1 MGVIIVLIGE
11 LVLGFDLCGLFWFL
25 FVFVWAG
32 GGFGVRIVVVVGY
45 YGWAWTWAC
54 LGVGFR
60 AICVLRSL

>member
-32 GGFGVRIVVVVGY
+32 GGFGFELWLLWVIMVGLR
-45 YGWAWTWAC
+45 
-54 LGVGFR
+54 LGLVW
-60 AICVLRSL
+60 V